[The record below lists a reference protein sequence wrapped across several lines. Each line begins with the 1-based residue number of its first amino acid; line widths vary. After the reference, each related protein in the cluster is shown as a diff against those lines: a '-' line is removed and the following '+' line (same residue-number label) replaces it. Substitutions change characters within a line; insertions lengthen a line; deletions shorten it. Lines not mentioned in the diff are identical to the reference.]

1 MLLYGNMFTAKDCT
15 VHKTCICRRCNK
27 FKIRPAGR
35 NDVTVTAVGLDFN
48 TPDAI
53 VRDYLNKFGSVIGD
67 TTVYSKF

>member
-1 MLLYGNMFTAKDCT
+1 MSKSWIKPRAKDVSFRVGNGVVT
-15 VHKTCICRRCNK
+15 GM
-27 FKIRPAGR
+27 IRPAGR